1 MSFFNHLNFEPE
13 PEPEPE
19 PQQPQRDADLSDEQA
34 TRLLSIGVRG
44 TRRPVDELIEC
55 LGREAGQSW
64 FERVIE
70 TFLRQAAARPAEALL
85 DGSISIDELRRAKS
99 AAKRGMQQAIG
110 PEEAAGATALYF
122 CAVAAALAHHEH
134 RITSRSDEDLL
145 PALADLADAVPE
157 RWRPMFEQ
165 ALAR

>member
-1 MSFFNHLNFEPE
+1 MSFFNHLKFEDEPE
-13 PEPEPE
+13 P
-19 PQQPQRDADLSDEQA
+19 DCDSVLSDEQA

-44 TRRPVDELIEC
+44 PHRPVDELIEC
-55 LGREAGQSW
+55 LGRDAGHAW

-85 DGSISIDELRRAKS
+85 DGSITIDELQRAKS

-122 CAVAAALAHHEH
+122 CAVAAALAHHGE
-134 RITSRSDEDLL
+134 RITSRPDEDLL
-145 PALADLADAVPE
+145 PALADLAEAVPD
-157 RWRPMFEQ
+157 RWRPVFER
-165 ALAR
+165 AIAR